1 MPDKKLNEV
10 IDASILGE
18 YQIDP
23 TKIENLTRSDL
34 NSISQALMEV
44 GRRSLVEGKGV
55 SVTMCCCVTV

>member
-1 MPDKKLNEV
+1 MLDKKLNEV
-10 IDASILGE
+10 IDSSILGE

-23 TKIENLTRSDL
+23 AKIENLTLSDL

-44 GRRSLVEGKGV
+44 GRRNLVEGKGV